1 MTRVSAAKYLGQLE
15 RQRTRLDMDE
25 ERLEHMRAKV
35 YGASGF
41 DYSRERVQ
49 TSSGKDQQ
57 SESVIRLMDFQKRVE
72 EERQFYESVEDTI
85 TEQIGQLSGSIESKL
100 LFKIYVQFKTLRQA
114 ANEMCISQSYA
125 YRVHNRSLREF
136 EKLYPELYLFTQTG

>member
-1 MTRVSAAKYLGQLE
+1 MSKLTAEKYLRQLE
-15 RQRTRLDMDE
+15 HMRVNLDMDE

-72 EERQFYESVEDTI
+72 EERERYERLEDTI
-85 TEQIGQLSGSIESKL
+85 TDQIGSLSSPIGSKL
-100 LFKIYVQFKTLRQA
+100 LFKVYVQFKSIQHA
-114 ANEMCISQSYA
+114 ACEIGVSQSYA
-125 YRVHNRSLREF
+125 YNIHTESLREF
-136 EKLYPELYLFTQTG
+136 EDRYPEQCIHNKKS